1 HYDNYWREVNETKT
15 RDRVVARLKE
25 LGAPQA
31 ELDLIEEAKKNSDAL
46 IATEEAAMKAVA
58 EGDFDRA
65 RQLMF
70 DENYDKN
77 KAVITAPLKKFQD
90 MMNARAEREA
100 RDAAAGASLFLDVI
114 NGLLALTA
122 AVMLGALFY
131 LIVLRIV
138 RPVRRMTAAMNA
150 LAAGDTEVAV
160 PEVGRRDEIGE
171 MAKAVQVFKEN
182 A

>member
-1 HYDNYWREVNETKT
+1 PSCPT
-15 RDRVVARLKE
+15 RRSSDLVVARLKE

-31 ELDLIEEAKKNSDAL
+31 ELDLIEEGKKNSDAL

-77 KAVITAPLKKFQD
+77 KAVIAAPLKKFQD

-100 RDAAAGASLFLDVI
+100 RDAAARASMFLDVT

-122 AVMLGALFY
+122 AVMLGVLFY
-131 LIVLRIV
+131 LVVQRIV
-138 RPVRRMTAAMNA
+138 RPIRHMTTAMNA
-150 LAAGDTEVAV
+150 LAAGDTDVDV

-171 MAKAVQVFKEN
+171 
-182 A
+182 